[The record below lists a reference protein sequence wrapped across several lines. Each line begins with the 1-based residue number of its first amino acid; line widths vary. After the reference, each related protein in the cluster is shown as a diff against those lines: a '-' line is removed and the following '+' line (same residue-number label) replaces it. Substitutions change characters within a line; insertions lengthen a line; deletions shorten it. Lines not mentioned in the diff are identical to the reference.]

1 MNFICTGNK
10 SKKEFF
16 EIFDTINS
24 HFSNL
29 GHNVYLDEFSS
40 NNLYDKSIIRNIS
53 EINKDC
59 SFVVSLGGDGSIL
72 SAVSRMSDNQLPI
85 LGVHIGE
92 LGFLNQATKINYIKI
107 IDDIVSKDKVSFQEH
122 FLLDATIFKDKTDIY
137 TFKSLNDF
145 AINQITYS
153 RLLQIDVKVNN
164 KLLNRY
170 NCDGIIICSSLGST
184 AYSLSAGGPIVSQD
198 VDCLIITPVSPHS
211 LSARPIVVNPNS
223 EIEIS
228 FPKLNNKIGIY
239 ADGQTYRSLESDN
252 IIKIQKS
259 KVSCKLIKT
268 TFSEDYFTILR
279 KKLNWFGEHRS

>member
-10 SKKEFF
+10 NKKEFF
-16 EIFDTINS
+16 EIFDTIS
-24 HFSNL
+24 SYFSNL

-40 NNLYDKSIIRNIS
+40 NNLYDKSIIRSIS

-122 FLLDATIFKDKTDIY
+122 FLLDATIFKNKTDIY

-259 KVSCKLIKT
+259 KVACKLIKT

-279 KKLNWFGEHRS
+279 KKLNWFVEHRS

>member
-16 EIFDTINS
+16 EIFDTIS
-24 HFSNL
+24 SYFSNL

-40 NNLYDKSIIRNIS
+40 NNLYDKSIIRSIS

-92 LGFLNQATKINYIKI
+92 LGFLNQATKNNYIKI
-107 IDDIVSKDKVSFQEH
+107 INDIVSKDKVSFQEH

-252 IIKIQKS
+252 VIKIQKS
-259 KVSCKLIKT
+259 KVACKLIKT

>member
-16 EIFDTINS
+16 EIFDTIS
-24 HFSNL
+24 SCFSNL

-40 NNLYDKSIIRNIS
+40 NNLYHKSIIRNIS
-53 EINKDC
+53 DINKDC

-92 LGFLNQATKINYIKI
+92 LGFLNQATKNNYIKI
-107 IDDIVSKDKVSFQEH
+107 IDDIVSKDNVSFQEN
-122 FLLDATIFKDKTDIY
+122 FLLDATIFKDKKDIY

-153 RLLQIDVKVNN
+153 RLLQIDVKVND

-252 IIKIQKS
+252 VIKIQKS
-259 KVSCKLIKT
+259 KVACKLIKT

>member
-16 EIFDTINS
+16 EIFDTIS
-24 HFSNL
+24 SCFSNL

-40 NNLYDKSIIRNIS
+40 NNLYHKSIIRNIS
-53 EINKDC
+53 DINKDC

-92 LGFLNQATKINYIKI
+92 LGFLNQATKNNYIKI
-107 IDDIVSKDKVSFQEH
+107 IDGIVSKDKVSFQEH
-122 FLLDATIFKDKTDIY
+122 FLLDATIFKDKKDIY
-137 TFKSLNDF
+137 SFKSLNDF

-153 RLLQIDVKVNN
+153 RLLQIDVKVND

-252 IIKIQKS
+252 VIKIQKS
-259 KVSCKLIKT
+259 KVACKLIKT

>member
-16 EIFDTINS
+16 EIFDTIS
-24 HFSNL
+24 SYFSNL

-40 NNLYDKSIIRNIS
+40 NNLYDKSIIRSIS

-107 IDDIVSKDKVSFQEH
+107 IDDIVSKDKVIFQEN

-252 IIKIQKS
+252 VIKIQKS
-259 KVSCKLIKT
+259 KVACKLIKT

>member
-16 EIFDTINS
+16 EIFDTIS
-24 HFSNL
+24 SYFSNL

-72 SAVSRMSDNQLPI
+72 SAVFRMSDNQLPI

-92 LGFLNQATKINYIKI
+92 LGFLNQATKNNYIKI
-107 IDDIVSKDKVSFQEH
+107 IDDIVSKDNVSFQEN

-223 EIEIS
+223 QIEIS

-239 ADGQTYRSLESDN
+239 ADGQVYRSLESDN
-252 IIKIQKS
+252 VIKIQKS

-268 TFSEDYFTILR
+268 NFSEDYFTILR

>member
-16 EIFDTINS
+16 EIFDTIS
-24 HFSNL
+24 SYFSNL

-40 NNLYDKSIIRNIS
+40 NNLYHKSIIRSIS

-252 IIKIQKS
+252 ILRIQKS

>member
-16 EIFDTINS
+16 EIFDTIS
-24 HFSNL
+24 SYFSNL

-40 NNLYDKSIIRNIS
+40 NNLYDKSIIRSIS

-259 KVSCKLIKT
+259 KVACKLIKT

>member
-16 EIFDTINS
+16 EIFDTIS
-24 HFSNL
+24 SSFSNL

-40 NNLYDKSIIRNIS
+40 NNLYHKSIIRNIS
-53 EINKDC
+53 DINKDC

-122 FLLDATIFKDKTDIY
+122 FLLDATIFKDETDIY

-153 RLLQIDVKVNN
+153 RLLQIDVKVDD

-223 EIEIS
+223 EIKIS

-252 IIKIQKS
+252 VIKIQKS
-259 KVSCKLIKT
+259 KVACKLIKT

-279 KKLNWFGEHRS
+279 KKLNWFVEHRS

>member
-16 EIFDTINS
+16 EIFDTIS
-24 HFSNL
+24 SYFSNL

-40 NNLYDKSIIRNIS
+40 NNLYHKSIIRNIS
-53 EINKDC
+53 DINKDC

-92 LGFLNQATKINYIKI
+92 LGFLNQATKNNYIKI
-107 IDDIVSKDKVSFQEH
+107 IDGIVSKDKVSFQEH
-122 FLLDATIFKDKTDIY
+122 FLLDATIFKDKKDIY
-137 TFKSLNDF
+137 SFKSLNDF

-153 RLLQIDVKVNN
+153 RLLQIDVKVND

-252 IIKIQKS
+252 VIKIQKS
-259 KVSCKLIKT
+259 KVACKLIKT

>member
-16 EIFDTINS
+16 EIFDTIS
-24 HFSNL
+24 SYFSNL

-40 NNLYDKSIIRNIS
+40 NNLYHKSIIRNIS

-72 SAVSRMSDNQLPI
+72 SAVFRMSDNQLPI

-92 LGFLNQATKINYIKI
+92 LGFLNQATKNNYIKI
-107 IDDIVSKDKVSFQEH
+107 IDDIVSKDNVSFQEN

-252 IIKIQKS
+252 VIKIQKS
-259 KVSCKLIKT
+259 KVACKLIKT

>member
-16 EIFDTINS
+16 EIFDTIS
-24 HFSNL
+24 SCFSNL

-40 NNLYDKSIIRNIS
+40 NNLYHKSIIRNIS

-92 LGFLNQATKINYIKI
+92 LGFLNQATKNNYIKI
-107 IDDIVSKDKVSFQEH
+107 IDGIVSKDKVSFQEH
-122 FLLDATIFKDKTDIY
+122 FLLDATIFKDKKDIY
-137 TFKSLNDF
+137 SFKSLNDF

-153 RLLQIDVKVNN
+153 RLLQIDVKVND

-252 IIKIQKS
+252 VIKIQKS
-259 KVSCKLIKT
+259 KVACKLIKT

>member
-16 EIFDTINS
+16 EIFDTIS
-24 HFSNL
+24 SYFSNL

-259 KVSCKLIKT
+259 KVACKLIKT

>member
-10 SKKEFF
+10 NKKEFF

-24 HFSNL
+24 YFSNL

-40 NNLYDKSIIRNIS
+40 NNLYDKSIIRSIS

-259 KVSCKLIKT
+259 KVACKLIKT

>member
-40 NNLYDKSIIRNIS
+40 NNLYDKSIIRSIS

>member
-16 EIFDTINS
+16 EIFDTIS
-24 HFSNL
+24 SYFSNL

-72 SAVSRMSDNQLPI
+72 SAVFRMSDNQLPI

-92 LGFLNQATKINYIKI
+92 LGFLNQATKNNYIKI
-107 IDDIVSKDKVSFQEH
+107 IDDIVSKDRVSFQEH

-259 KVSCKLIKT
+259 KVACKLIKT

>member
-24 HFSNL
+24 YFSNL
-29 GHNVYLDEFSS
+29 GHNVFLDEFSS

-72 SAVSRMSDNQLPI
+72 SAVFRMSDNQLPI

-92 LGFLNQATKINYIKI
+92 LGFLNQATKNNYIKI
-107 IDDIVSKDKVSFQEH
+107 IDDIVSKDNVSFQEN

-223 EIEIS
+223 QIEIS

-239 ADGQTYRSLESDN
+239 ADGQVYRSLESDN
-252 IIKIQKS
+252 VIKIQKS

>member
-16 EIFDTINS
+16 EIFDTIS
-24 HFSNL
+24 SYFSNL

-40 NNLYDKSIIRNIS
+40 NNLYHKSIIRNIS
-53 EINKDC
+53 DINKDC

-107 IDDIVSKDKVSFQEH
+107 IDDIASKDKVSFQEH

-259 KVSCKLIKT
+259 KVACKLIKT

>member
-10 SKKEFF
+10 NKKEFF

-24 HFSNL
+24 YFSNL

-40 NNLYDKSIIRNIS
+40 NNLYHKSIIRSIS

-259 KVSCKLIKT
+259 KVACKLIKT